1 MVRSLPGIVVASLVA
16 IGLSQSPAAAQD
28 LVASN
33 ALSST
38 VLYSAVPLA
47 PVPASVTMAAAAVA
61 THTEGAS
68 SSGPTF
74 VRAFAVPRQVSRPMI
89 LPALYVMQG
98 ALQAL
103 DVRSTFSAIASGA
116 HEANPV
122 MQPFAKNQAAMLAVK
137 AGVAASTIWMS
148 EKMWRRGNRVGAIA
162 SMVISNAVTAV
173 VVAHNY
179 GVVRQLQQ

>member
-1 MVRSLPGIVVASLVA
+1 MVRSLPGIVVATLVA

-47 PVPASVTMAAAAVA
+47 PVPASVTVAASAVA
-61 THTEGAS
+61 TNTDGA

-103 DVRSTFSAIASGA
+103 DVRSTFTAIANGA

-137 AGVAASTIWMS
+137 AGVAASTILMS
-148 EKMWRRGNRVGAIA
+148 EKMWRHGNKFGAIA

>member
-1 MVRSLPGIVVASLVA
+1 MVRSLPGIVVATLVA
-16 IGLSQSPAAAQD
+16 IGLSQAPATAQD

-61 THTEGAS
+61 TNTDGA

-74 VRAFAVPRQVSRPMI
+74 VRAFAVPRQQASRPMI

-103 DVRSTFSAIASGA
+103 DVRSTFTAIDNGA

-122 MQPFAKNQAAMLAVK
+122 MQPFAKSQAAMLAVK
-137 AGVAASTIWMS
+137 AGVAASTILMS
-148 EKMWRRGNRVGAIA
+148 EKMWRRGNKVGAIA